1 MCIRDRPAAD
11 QTRAA
16 LRYVDVI
23 RDEWNSNVLRIH
35 LYPTK
40 WRAMVARGE
49 GRAYLD
55 ALRNRARERGMW
67 WMVDNHVVGAPDGQL
82 SEWQDPQDGRVDWAR
97 KFRRFAKSPD
107 AINFVAASHR
117 QIAERLATQQ
127 RQVDCIVLG
136 ELLEHV
142 LDPMDVIGTLQMVL
156 KPGGLVIIT
165 MPWGP
170 WETGYGNKPQH
181 IREWTAAD
189 LQDVFGEQA
198 DLVIDT
204 VPCDENPHVGESR
217 GYTCLLYT
225 SRCV

>member
-1 MCIRDRPAAD
+1 M
-11 QTRAA
+11 
-16 LRYVDVI
+16 
-23 RDEWNSNVLRIH
+23 
-35 LYPTK
+35 
-40 WRAMVARGE
+40 
-49 GRAYLD
+49 
-55 ALRNRARERGMW
+55 
-67 WMVDNHVVGAPDGQL
+67 
-82 SEWQDPQDGRVDWAR
+82 
-97 KFRRFAKSPD
+97 
-107 AINFVAASHR
+107 
-117 QIAERLATQQ
+117 
-127 RQVDCIVLG
+127 LG

-217 GYTCLLYT
+217 GYTVCSFRANGIRFGSIDWSRKLAAQPYTFEIFRDVGSSQQYAGCNLNTMNLIAAFNQELRAETCLLYT